1 MLPQLIALL
10 TALVVQTKDAAIGIN
25 SSTDATSHSPCVEL
39 VILQFCGLPDWTV
52 WGKLHEAAANC
63 VRPAKPPGTPPNR
76 LALPRLFAKHGQEL
90 IDEHAHMQAIR
101 LTGRRL

>member
-1 MLPQLIALL
+1 MLPQLIVLL
-10 TALVVQTKDAAIGIN
+10 IPPVVQTKDAAIGIN
-25 SSTDATSHSPCVEL
+25 NANTTSHSPCIEL